1 MPLRPGDLIQ
11 FKQEG
16 RPIAVLTAWDALS
29 AALVEA
35 AGADVVLV
43 GDSLAMVVLGHATT
57 LPVTLEEMLQ
67 HCRAVGRGL
76 GLGRPPARQPLLVC
90 DLPFLSYQ
98 CGLDG
103 AVAAAGAVLKH
114 SPAAA
119 VKLEGGEPETVAVV
133 DRLVRSGIPVMAHLG
148 LTPQSVH
155 RLGYRRQATDPM
167 GQERLRRAAL
177 NLEAAGSFA
186 LVLEHVPADLAAS
199 LRRELTIPVIGIG
212 AGDDCD
218 GQVRVTADLLGLTER
233 QPPFS
238 PPLLAGRSLAIEAL
252 GGWVAGLA
260 AAAAPLRAAPI
271 RPAPISPAP
280 ISSAPISLPP
290 SAPPTTPPAPAAP
303 HC

>member
-155 RLGYRRQATDPM
+155 RLGYRRQAPDPM
-167 GQERLRRAAL
+167 GQERLCRAAL

-271 RPAPISPAP
+271 RPAPIS
-280 ISSAPISLPP
+280 SAPISLPP

>member
-1 MPLRPGDLIQ
+1 MPLRPGDLTQ
-11 FKQEG
+11 FKQDG
-16 RPIAVLTAWDALS
+16 RPIAMLTAWDALS

-76 GLGRPPARQPLLVC
+76 ARPPARQPLLVC

-155 RLGYRRQATDPM
+155 RLGYRRQATDPIS
-167 GQERLRRAAL
+167 QERLRRAAL

-233 QPPFS
+233 QPPFC

-260 AAAAPLRAAPI
+260 ASTD
-271 RPAPISPAP
+271 PISP
-280 ISSAPISLPP
+280 P
-290 SAPPTTPPAPAAP
+290 SVP
-303 HC
+303 

>member
-76 GLGRPPARQPLLVC
+76 ARPPARQPLLVC

-155 RLGYRRQATDPM
+155 RLGYRRQATDPIS
-167 GQERLRRAAL
+167 QERLRRAAL
-177 NLEAAGSFA
+177 TLEAAGSFA

-233 QPPFS
+233 QPPFC

-260 AAAAPLRAAPI
+260 ASTD
-271 RPAPISPAP
+271 PISPP
-280 ISSAPISLPP
+280 LVP
-290 SAPPTTPPAPAAP
+290 
-303 HC
+303 